1 MWLVLAP
8 CGGPER
14 CRPKPSFATTVPISA
29 SVAARSIDTLFCS
42 FFRVMA
48 VSRHQR
54 KGDTGS
60 CPILS
65 ESSTEL
71 LDLGITSRE
80 RK

>member
-8 CGGPER
+8 WGGPER
-14 CRPKPSFATTVPISA
+14 CRPKPSCATTVPISA
-29 SVAARSIDTLFCS
+29 FVAARSIETPFCS

-48 VSRHQR
+48 VSRHYR

-60 CPILS
+60 YPILS
-65 ESSTEL
+65 DSSTEL